1 MHLPGPILGILAGT
15 LILGWLKATR
25 YGLGEWLFIIAA
37 AYVGYVIWH
46 AAFKRTSLFK
56 EE

>member
-1 MHLPGPILGILAGT
+1 
-15 LILGWLKATR
+15 LKATR

-46 AAFKRTSLFK
+46 AVFKRTSLFK